1 MPIAPYIPA
10 SLPYAAACKVDN
22 RKARNMKQP
31 LASFTFFACVVM
43 VAILAMSA
51 KEMKLQNSNRQAE
64 HPIHGPVEGYGG
76 GLFLFESYLQSHDL
90 WFTDTPG
97 LMLDGGVMMNASI
110 LPYLAA
116 TGGGS
121 LTGPGG
127 KSRG

>member
-1 MPIAPYIPA
+1 MQQ
-10 SLPYAAACKVDN
+10 S
-22 RKARNMKQP
+22 
-31 LASFTFFACVVM
+31 LASFTFVACAVM

-51 KEMKLQNSNRQAE
+51 KEMKVKNSNPPAE
-64 HPIHGPVEGYGG
+64 HPVHGAMESYGG
-76 GLFLFESYLQSHDL
+76 GLILFQPNPQSHEL

-97 LMLDGGVMMNASI
+97 VMLDGGVMMNLSL